1 MEKKSIITNLQVE
14 LCEKLLQQ
22 VKIKL
27 QAEDEEERLMFGLL
41 FSYSYSTLKN
51 LPNFDSLNS
60 LEIEAL
66 YSAIL
71 EIKKAIQNET
81 FDIAKFK
88 TAITIYQT
96 LTNQKQIVAQY

>member
-1 MEKKSIITNLQVE
+1 MEKKSMITNLQVE

-27 QAEDEEERLMFGLL
+27 QAEDEEEMLMFGLL

-51 LPNFDSLNS
+51 LPKFDSLNP

-66 YSAIL
+66 YSAML

-96 LTNQKQIVAQY
+96 LTNQKQIIAQY